1 MKNKRLEKYLT
12 QILIH
17 HNMKKQ
23 SVPLFYEILKF
34 QTDKGVV
41 ITKEDKELI
50 SKNLKHLDSKNN
62 IQIITNFINQL
73 CVNGLAEKKEKNVV
87 SKKVG
92 KTTITMNKKLF
103 GKKGWL
109 EEVTSEQ
116 LLLTIDFSNSKE
128 VIYNPHLYNKK
139 A

>member
-1 MKNKRLEKYLT
+1 
-12 QILIH
+12 
-17 HNMKKQ
+17 MKKQ
-23 SVPLFYEILKF
+23 SVPLFYEILKL

-103 GKKGWL
+103 GKEGWL

-139 A
+139 S